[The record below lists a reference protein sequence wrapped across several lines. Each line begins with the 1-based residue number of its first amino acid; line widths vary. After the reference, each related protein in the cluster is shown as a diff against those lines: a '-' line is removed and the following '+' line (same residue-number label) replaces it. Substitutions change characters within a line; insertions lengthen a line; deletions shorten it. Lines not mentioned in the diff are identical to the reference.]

1 VSVTFENHNPPDWDY
16 ELATL
21 EENIAGSREI
31 LQRLYGF
38 KTPMP
43 ELDSEG
49 ECEDR
54 CGRCGFRV
62 HLGRFLICRPC
73 AIRRLKAERKAA

>member
-1 VSVTFENHNPPDWDY
+1 VTFLNHNPPDWDY
-16 ELATL
+16 EPATL

-38 KTPMP
+38 ETPMP
-43 ELDSEG
+43 DVSSEG

-54 CGRCGFRV
+54 CGRTGVRV
-62 HLGRFLICRPC
+62 RVGRFQLCRPC